1 MKQECMCEGTLQQD
15 ASVFWFDALQRCM
28 RVHEQV
34 LSQAALTEFKT
45 GDPERGRGVFE
56 GILRNYPKR
65 LDLWSIYLDQVLIPS
80 HAAYGDPFL
89 LL

>member
-1 MKQECMCEGTLQQD
+1 MLLHD
-15 ASVFWFDALQRCM
+15 
-28 RVHEQV
+28 QV

-65 LDLWSIYLDQVLIPS
+65 LDLWSIYLDQARCHLTSKRVEIPCS
-80 HAAYGDPFL
+80 FFVPACH
-89 LL
+89 